1 MGDGQT
7 TTYIKDLHSLGRS
20 PKLLVF
26 ADGRQGSV
34 GLSCLGHDESESNE
48 SALLLLAEELL
59 VRHEVVET
67 LTRRDILRHL
77 DRHLLAVV
85 CHEWPGVSRPI
96 VLRAVEL
103 KNLAVVPIAG
113 VILVQFDDEAALL
126 AALAQIDRLR
136 DFLADRSESLSRQ
149 RIAQQRWLSEE
160 LQQQS

>member
-1 MGDGQT
+1 
-7 TTYIKDLHSLGRS
+7 
-20 PKLLVF
+20 
-26 ADGRQGSV
+26 
-34 GLSCLGHDESESNE
+34 
-48 SALLLLAEELL
+48 
-59 VRHEVVET
+59 
-67 LTRRDILRHL
+67 
-77 DRHLLAVV
+77 
-85 CHEWPGVSRPI
+85 
-96 VLRAVEL
+96 LRAVEL